1 MVPELEKTANF
12 VLIRSCQPT
21 PPHVKC
27 RSAGQHL
34 FLRRCFVWE
43 PSRSFFGV
51 AKNRHI
57 GVENLL
63 PPYTEWCKTAYFMK
77 SGARHHRSPSK
88 TWHRIE
94 SLCHVQESTCC
105 RDWKGF
111 CLIRVEE
118 VVYFIWEKRGESRSL
133 FVWASSNV
141 FVNIPYNN
149 IVLQTLRITTL
160 LYKHWE

>member
-1 MVPELEKTANF
+1 M
-12 VLIRSCQPT
+12 
-21 PPHVKC
+21 
-27 RSAGQHL
+27 SAGQSP
-34 FLRRCFVWE
+34 FLCRCFAWE

-111 CLIRVEE
+111 CLIRGEE
-118 VVYFIWEKRGESRSL
+118 VVYFIWEKRGESRSNSTIR
-133 FVWASSNV
+133 FYDYDFIYYKGYIV
-141 FVNIPYNN
+141 FWYVLGGSCKLPKHYIRNCNIWNKSGPS
-149 IVLQTLRITTL
+149 
-160 LYKHWE
+160 